1 MNANSRKWPLIKTKA
16 FLCSVWQVHKS
27 NICVDVHECTN
38 SAGAWMRRGCYLRLF
53 AFSFS
58 FKKTHLIPC
67 LFFLLTFNNLH
78 ASTDSVDPE
87 LRKRLIT
94 AINHSSSFDD
104 RFHAEVWLLDMATR
118 LQIRVKDYDTRLML
132 LRSIHREASRVE
144 LPPELIIA
152 LIDIESRFDHYAISR
167 SGAQGLMQVMPF
179 WLKEIGHPQDNLM
192 DVDTN
197 LRMGCTILKYYMDM
211 EKGNIRRALARYNGS
226 LGSWVYPDK
235 VMGVLNKYW
244 YRS

>member
-1 MNANSRKWPLIKTKA
+1 MSAKTHKYLFCIPAVYYIKKLLLLFA
-16 FLCSVWQVHKS
+16 
-27 NICVDVHECTN
+27 NICVH
-38 SAGAWMRRGCYLRLF
+38 LRSF

-58 FKKTHLIPC
+58 FILKLVLISFLLIPA
-67 LFFLLTFNNLH
+67 H
-78 ASTDSVDPE
+78 ASKNSVDPE
-87 LRKRLIT
+87 LRQRLIS
-94 AINHSSSFDD
+94 AINHSNSFDD

-118 LQIRVKDYDTRLML
+118 LKIRVKDYDTRLML